1 MQLGVEGPLGRHRL
15 RDVAHVKN
23 LTLCYKHFIGNYP
36 VIMCQVCFRQ
46 KKKLCVCAYM
56 RMSCPFWGIQ
66 QCAPPA
72 FRFER
77 VYVHA
82 RVSVCEF
89 LWQSLKCL
97 AGVTWGGRSSLS
109 ASRAKHWLW
118 HSPQLKDS
126 NGNQTLNETW
136 SPWEQCFY
144 KSLYFVPLG
153 YGACSNRVQKHKNN
167 IHREEIRTSEFRTVR
182 RTG

>member
-15 RDVAHVKN
+15 RDVAHVEN

-46 KKKLCVCAYM
+46 KKTVCVCVYVCAYV
-56 RMSCPFWGIQ
+56 RMSCPFRGTQ
-66 QCAPPA
+66 QCVHPA
-72 FRFER
+72 FK
-77 VYVHA
+77 
-82 RVSVCEF
+82 SVCTCMHDVFVREF
-89 LWQSLKCL
+89 LWQSMKCL
-97 AGVTWGGRSSLS
+97 AGVTWGGRSSPS

-136 SPWEQCFY
+136 SPWERCFY
-144 KSLYFVPLG
+144 KFFYFVLLG
-153 YGACSNRVQKHKNN
+153 CSCMPKWGAETQ
-167 IHREEIRTSEFRTVR
+167 EQYTQR
-182 RTG
+182 RNKDQWV